1 MQQNLEQPDTEQ
13 PGVERNQQSARGQ
26 QRKSGKVATLLW
38 RWYRILRLTLLHWY
52 AQLRKYAQPTIVII
66 GQIKNYRHT
75 DYALLLIASITGV
88 LIGLFTVVFHRVLEL
103 AEQLF
108 HTVFLAAE
116 TIAPVRLLVFPLI
129 PALGGLAVGML
140 NQTVFRGVGGV
151 GLLTVAR
158 ALAFSDGKLHW
169 RHSLRAILTAALSIG
184 SGGGAGREGP
194 SVLLGA
200 SIGSTLGQIFQ
211 LSPEQLRILCGS
223 GTAAAISAIF
233 NAPLGGIVFALEAIM
248 GEVEIRSFVPLVVAS
263 VLATATTRLFVGNN
277 PLLISPDLGIPD
289 FSEYILLAIAGMLSG
304 FVALYFL
311 TAYRKVF
318 RAIYRFLLPIPFVW
332 RPAIGG
338 LLAGI
343 LVVLLPTMLET
354 TYEPINQ
361 AISGKGIL
369 WIAALSVLAKPISN
383 AITLGSGGAGGTMA
397 PALKTGALFG
407 FCLGSIIQLVLPETQ
422 PGFYALVCAAAVLA
436 GTFQIP
442 LAGGII
448 LFEISGNYDLI
459 LPLLFSSVFAS
470 FIVQRFNV
478 RTFNPI
484 QEKITRR
491 SVTPFTIPKE
501 LLKE

>member
-1 MQQNLEQPDTEQ
+1 MSVHTQYETKPTSKRTAPLRRLKVLW
-13 PGVERNQQSARGQ
+13 GRWRRRA
-26 QRKSGKVATLLW
+26 GK
-38 RWYRILRLTLLHWY
+38 TLLHWY
-52 AQLRKYAQPTIVII
+52 TQLRAYAQPTIVII

-75 DYALLLIASITGV
+75 DYALLLIATITGI
-88 LIGLFTVVFHRVLEL
+88 LIGLFTVIFHRVLEF

-116 TIAPVRLLVFPLI
+116 TIAPLRFLIFPLI

-158 ALAFSDGKLHW
+158 ALAFADGKLHW
-169 RHSLRAILTAALSIG
+169 RHSFRAILTAALSIG

-248 GEVEIRSFVPLVVAS
+248 GEVEIRSFVPMVVAS
-263 VLATATTRLFVGNN
+263 VMATAVTRLFVGSE
-277 PLLISPDLGIPD
+277 PLLVSPDLGIPGVE
-289 FSEYILLAIAGMLSG
+289 EYFLLAIAGMLSG
-304 FVALYFL
+304 FVAIYFL
-311 TAYRKVF
+311 LVYRKVF
-318 RAIYRFLLPIPFVW
+318 RAIYRFLLPVPSVW

-343 LVVLLPTMLET
+343 LVVFLPTMLET

-361 AISGKGIL
+361 AISGKGVL

-407 FCLGSIIQLVLPETQ
+407 FCLGSILQLALPHTH

-470 FIVQRFNV
+470 FIVQRYNI

-501 LLKE
+501 ILKE